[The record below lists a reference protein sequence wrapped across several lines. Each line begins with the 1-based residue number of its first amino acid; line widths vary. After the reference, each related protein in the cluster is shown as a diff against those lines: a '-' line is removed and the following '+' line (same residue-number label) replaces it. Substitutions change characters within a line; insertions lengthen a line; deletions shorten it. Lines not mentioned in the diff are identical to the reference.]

1 MKWLFRIF
9 LMIAITISV
18 VAIFINTDV
27 WDYIYVLVQ
36 ANWELIYLVIVMLI
50 FKRLYSI
57 GLIKISKSEY
67 YVSIVGFYALISS
80 AVANVF
86 HGLLLYFAKTE
97 FGAMTCEYYENLWG
111 YYWKSMFWYWAIYG
125 VVFLILMISLL
136 ISLPER
142 K

>member
-9 LMIAITISV
+9 LIIALIISIG
-18 VAIFINTDV
+18 AIFINTDV

-36 ANWELIYLVIVMLI
+36 ANWELICMTIVMML
-50 FKRLYSI
+50 FKLLYRMK
-57 GLIKISKSEY
+57 LNKISKSEY
-67 YVSIVGFYALISS
+67 YVSVVGFYALISS
-80 AVANVF
+80 AIANVF

-97 FGAMTCEYYENLWG
+97 FGSMSCEYYENLWG
-111 YYWKSMFWYWAIYG
+111 YYWKSMFWYWGIYG
-125 VVFLILMISLL
+125 VVFLILMVSLL